1 MGESA
6 PALKTV
12 IKNTTVVTGNSG
24 RDVIYDGA
32 VAIDEDKIL
41 SVGPSSEIEAA
52 HAEAATIDGR
62 GKAIFPGLIN
72 CHTHLLATLDRG
84 ILEDFGFPT
93 RLGFPV
99 TARSIMTQEER
110 QVMALLGALEA
121 IRSGTTTL
129 LEISANVAGYA
140 PALADTGLRLILAEN
155 INDVDEPLVRDG
167 VFQFSESKL
176 EAGLKRSADLI
187 ETWNGGGNGRISC
200 FVAPQAPETCSPLM
214 LRQSRE
220 LADQYGVGT
229 TIHLS
234 QSQQEIESVMRIRGV
249 RPTQYLFANG
259 FLGSQMVAAH
269 CRYLDPSEIA
279 LLGQYGVG
287 ISNNAA
293 IAARRGAAAPIFE
306 LQAAGCSIGMGSDNM
321 AEDMVE
327 VMRAGLFLERVRRND
342 QVNPQPEDTLDWA
355 TRGGAKILG
364 MDRQLGTLEPGKK
377 ADLFM
382 VDLLRPHLVPTLRVV
397 SAFVHNGQP
406 SDIEAVMVDGRWL
419 MRDGK
424 VETIDEL
431 QVVREAEKIGHLV
444 WRRLTEQFPNVPF
457 PITLPPSPLT
467 SSK

>member
-1 MGESA
+1 M
-6 PALKTV
+6 PTLKTV
-12 IKNTTVVTGNSG
+12 IKNTTVVTGNPG
-24 RDVIYDGA
+24 RDVIHDGA

-52 HAEAATIDGR
+52 HPEAATMDGR

-99 TARSIMTQEER
+99 TARSLMTQEER
-110 QVMALLGALEA
+110 QAMALLGALEA
-121 IRSGTTTL
+121 VRSGTTTL

-140 PALADTGLRLILAEN
+140 TALADTGLRLVLGDN
-155 INDVDEPLVRDG
+155 INDVDEPLMRDG
-167 VFQFSESKL
+167 VFEFSEAKL
-176 EAGLKRSADLI
+176 EAGLKRSTDLI
-187 ETWNGGGNGRISC
+187 ETWHGGGNGRISC
-200 FVAPQAPETCSPLM
+200 FVAPHAPETCSPLL
-214 LRQSRE
+214 LRQSRD
-220 LADQYGVGT
+220 LADHYGVGT

-234 QSQQEIESVMRIRGV
+234 QSPQEIESVMRIRGV
-249 RPTQYLFANG
+249 RPTQYLFAND

-269 CRYLDPSEIA
+269 CRYLDSSEIA
-279 LLGQYGVG
+279 LLGQHGVG

-306 LQAAGCSIGMGSDNM
+306 LQAAGCFIGMGSDNM

-342 QVNPQPEDTLDWA
+342 QGNPQPEDTLDWA
-355 TRGGAKILG
+355 THGGAKVLG
-364 MDRQLGTLEPGKK
+364 MDRQLGTLESGKK

-382 VDLLRPHLVPTLRVV
+382 VDLLKPHLVPTLRVV

-406 SDIEAVMVDGRWL
+406 SDIEAVMVDGRWIL
-419 MRDGK
+419 RDGK
-424 VETIDEL
+424 AETIDEQ

-444 WRRLTEQFPNVPF
+444 WRRLTRQFPNVPF
-457 PITLPPSPLT
+457 PVTLPPSPT
-467 SSK
+467 AAQE